1 MPEGISSSL
10 IEDLSVIEQLI
21 NIYMYQLLL
30 INKDYSIKLLVINQ
44 NILESIINF
53 NTSSNKS
60 RCQMAENR

>member
-30 INKDYSIKLLVINQ
+30 INKDYSILF
-44 NILESIINF
+44 ILF
-53 NTSSNKS
+53 FTSEELQHQASNLTMWPS
-60 RCQMAENR
+60 GI